1 MLSPPNQGSE
11 VVDVLK
17 DVPGFFLLN
26 GPAGMQLGTDASSLP
41 VDSPPVT
48 YEVGIITGDKTINY
62 MLSMIILGVD
72 DGKVSVER
80 AKVAG
85 MSGFIVAAHSHPF
98 IMKSE
103 EVIAQILAFLSDG
116 QFDH

>member
-1 MLSPPNQGSE
+1 
-11 VVDVLK
+11 
-17 DVPGFFLLN
+17 
-26 GPAGMQLGTDASSLP
+26 
-41 VDSPPVT
+41 
-48 YEVGIITGDKTINY
+48 
-62 MLSMIILGVD
+62 MIIPGVD

-85 MSGFIVAAHSHPF
+85 MSDFIVVAHSHPF

-103 EVIAQILAFLSDG
+103 EVIAQILAFLSGG